1 MIANEPCLFHS
12 ALLYPSVTDD
22 LDRRCLMSVL
32 RQFICP
38 RVVCQ
43 ECAPLSSSGTYCVP
57 KDGDLESHVQAIRAL
72 PRYASCTLDQ
82 DSRMSKSCYNRSF
95 IGIVAR

>member
-1 MIANEPCLFHS
+1 MQLQLPHHVLNPLVPLD
-12 ALLYPSVTDD
+12 LLPHPSVTDD

-38 RVVCQ
+38 RVVRQ

-57 KDGDLESHVQAIRAL
+57 KDGDLESYVQAIRVL
-72 PRYASCTLDQ
+72 PR
-82 DSRMSKSCYNRSF
+82 
-95 IGIVAR
+95 